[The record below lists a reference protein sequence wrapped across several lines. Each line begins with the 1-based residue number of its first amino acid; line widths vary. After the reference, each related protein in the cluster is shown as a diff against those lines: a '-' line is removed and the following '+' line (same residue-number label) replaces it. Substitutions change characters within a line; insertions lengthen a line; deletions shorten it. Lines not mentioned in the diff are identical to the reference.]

1 MKRIFSDYAYGD
13 GPRDGC
19 WWDETCELSEQPVIK
34 GDTACDVAIIG
45 GGFTG
50 LSAALHLARAGASVV
65 VLDAQR
71 IGWGASGRNGGFCCL
86 GGGKASDAM
95 LDRRFGKDGRLE
107 WRGAERA
114 AVELVDTLIR
124 AHGWDV
130 DRHSNGET
138 LMAHRPR
145 DIAGLEAEAASVAE
159 NYGVTGDLISGDA
172 LAARGMNGPFHGAL
186 TTPIGF
192 GLNPRK
198 YLRGLMDAVLTA
210 GVRVFERNA
219 VIGIDGPRVRTEH
232 SIIKADRIILAT
244 NGYSSEDLP
253 DWMAARYMPTQS
265 TVLVTRPL
273 TEDEISA
280 QGWHTDQMAYDTR
293 NLLHYFRLMPDRR
306 FLIGMRGGLRSS
318 PGAEAQARAAVV
330 RDFRS
335 MFPAWAHV
343 DVTHCW
349 SGLVCL
355 ARNQLP
361 FVGPVPGHP
370 HLLAG
375 FAYHGNGV
383 AMGSFAGRILADL
396 ALGQTPTLYPRA
408 MRAPAARFPL
418 GRLRRAIMPP
428 VYAALHVRDMG
439 T

>member
-1 MKRIFSDYAYGD
+1 MKRIFSDYAYGE

-19 WWDETCELSEQPVIK
+19 WWDETCDLPPQPVLG
-34 GDTACDVAIIG
+34 GDITCDVAIIG

-50 LSAALHLARAGASVV
+50 LSAALHLAQSGASVA
-65 VLDAQR
+65 LIEAKH

-107 WRGAERA
+107 WRRAERA
-114 AVELVDTLIR
+114 AVELVGALIDMY
-124 AHGWDV
+124 GWDV
-130 DRHSNGET
+130 DRHSRGET
-138 LMAHRPR
+138 LLAHRPR
-145 DIAGLEAEAASVAE
+145 DVAALEAEAEKVAE
-159 NYGVTGDLISGDA
+159 NYGVTAELIASDQ
-172 LAARGMNGPFHGAL
+172 LRPLGMRGPFHGAL
-186 TTPIGF
+186 TTPVGF

-198 YLRGLMDAVLTA
+198 CLRGLLDATLRA
-210 GVRVFERNA
+210 GAQVFERSTVVA
-219 VIGIDGPRVRTEH
+219 IDGPVVTTDQGRVRAE
-232 SIIKADRIILAT
+232 RIILAT

-253 DWMAARYMPTQS
+253 RWMAARYMPTQS
-265 TVLVTRPL
+265 TVMVTRPM
-273 TEDEISA
+273 TDDEIAA

-318 PGAEAQARAAVV
+318 EGAEVQARAAVF
-330 RDFRS
+330 RDFQR

-349 SGLVCL
+349 SGFVCL
-355 ARNQLP
+355 TRDQMP

-375 FAYHGNGV
+375 FAFHGNGV
-383 AMGSFAGRILADL
+383 AMGSFAGRTLADL
-396 ALGQTPTLYPRA
+396 AQGQTPALYPKAVQR
-408 MRAPAARFPL
+408 PVARFPL
-418 GRLRRAIMPP
+418 GQFRRAIMPP
-428 VYAALHVRDMG
+428 VYAALGLRDRG
-439 T
+439 G